1 MHWIDIVILI
11 SLVIAAISG
20 FSKGFIVGL
29 ASLAGFVLG
38 IYLSLRYAGI
48 IEEILCNATG
58 SQAPYMYVIAFFLC
72 FTVVVIFVHFLGKS
86 VEKIVEIA
94 ALGFMNRLAGA
105 GFGVIKSLLVFAII
119 IHLLNVFDAGHSII
133 KPESKEKSIFYNPLS
148 QVIPGV
154 LPFLK
159 NQIDRNSDENETPA
173 IV

>member
-1 MHWIDIVILI
+1 
-11 SLVIAAISG
+11 
-20 FSKGFIVGL
+20 
-29 ASLAGFVLG
+29 
-38 IYLSLRYAGI
+38 
-48 IEEILCNATG
+48 ATG

-94 ALGFMNRLAGA
+94 ALGFVNRLAGA

-119 IHLLNVFDAGHSII
+119 IHLLNVFDTGHNII

-159 NQIDRNSDENETPA
+159 NQIDRNKDENETPA